1 MKIKRLSARML
12 TAFLLTVLV
21 LSLSGLTTA
30 FAGNPEVKLNVKN
43 VEMTKGDSFDL
54 KLYNKIDN
62 QTVSFVSAD
71 ETIARVDENG
81 RISAVACG
89 DTTVKVVVSEAERTV
104 ASFNVNVSVGLP
116 AYSVR
121 FVKRNIE
128 IPLGAK
134 RILKTLIFPGNTLE
148 KPLYYSEDRN
158 IATVSSSGR
167 VVAKAAGT
175 TYVYV
180 IIDNGVYDVCKVVVT
195 EVEENE
201 EEPAVQPA
209 EPSGT
214 AAEHT
219 FVTVNYPEATPSP
232 VPTPAPV
239 VVINGDNK

>member
-1 MKIKRLSARML
+1 MRIKRLSVRML

-30 FAGNPEVKLNVKN
+30 FAGSPEVKLNVKN
-43 VEMTKGDSFDL
+43 VELIKGDSFDL

-71 ETIARVDENG
+71 EEIARVDENG
-81 RISAVACG
+81 RISAIACG
-89 DTTVKVVVSEAERTV
+89 DTTVRVTV
-104 ASFNVNVSVGLP
+104 YEEDKIAASFNVSVSVGLP
-116 AYSVR
+116 AYSIR

-134 RILKTLIFPGNTLE
+134 RILKTLVFPGNTLE
-148 KPLYYSEDRN
+148 KPLYYSEDRS

-167 VVAKAAGT
+167 VVAKSVGT
-175 TYVYV
+175 TYIYV
-180 IIDNGVYDVCKVVVT
+180 IIGNGLYDVCKVVVT
-195 EVEENE
+195 DTEEKE
-201 EEPAVQPA
+201 EETAVPTA
-209 EPSGT
+209 EPTG
-214 AAEHT
+214 APAEHT
-219 FVTVNYPEATPSP
+219 FVIVNYPEATPSP